1 MPENEDEPKAPAPEG
16 NGEGRPP
23 RNQWAQIARYSHLAF
38 ALPGATVVGWLLG
51 AALDAW
57 LKTTW
62 INTVGLVLGIIAGFV
77 ELIRGA
83 LSLSR
88 EK

>member
-1 MPENEDEPKAPAPEG
+1 MPEEEPQTPAPDG
-16 NGEGRPP
+16 NGKDEPP

-38 ALPGATVVGWLLG
+38 ALPAATIAGWLLG
-51 AALDAW
+51 AGMDKW
-57 LKTTW
+57 LETTW
-62 INTVGLVLGIIAGFV
+62 INRVGLVLGIIAGFV

-83 LSLSR
+83 LSLSH

>member
-1 MPENEDEPKAPAPEG
+1 MPEEAPQAPAPKSGGSGDG
-16 NGEGRPP
+16 N
-23 RNQWAQIARYSHLAF
+23 RNQWAQVARYSHLAF
-38 ALPGATVVGWLLG
+38 ALPGATIVGWLLG

-62 INTVGLVLGIIAGFV
+62 INMVGLILGIVAGFL

-83 LSLSR
+83 LRLKD
-88 EK
+88 EG

>member
-1 MPENEDEPKAPAPEG
+1 MAENEDEPKTPAPKSGGSGDG
-16 NGEGRPP
+16 N
-23 RNQWAQIARYSHLAF
+23 RNQWAQVARYSQLAF

>member
-16 NGEGRPP
+16 NGEDRPP
-23 RNQWAQIARYSHLAF
+23 ANQWGQVARYSQLAF
-38 ALPGATVVGWLLG
+38 ALPGATIVGWLLG

-57 LKTTW
+57 LKTKW
-62 INTVGLVLGIIAGFV
+62 INKVGLAVGIIAGFV

>member
-1 MPENEDEPKAPAPEG
+1 MAEDEPNAPAPEQGGDG
-16 NGEGRPP
+16 N
-23 RNQWAQIARYSHLAF
+23 RNQWVQVARYSHLAF

-57 LKTTW
+57 VKTTW
-62 INTVGLVLGIIAGFV
+62 INKAGLVLGIIAGFV

>member
-1 MPENEDEPKAPAPEG
+1 MPEDEPQVPAPDG
-16 NGEGRPP
+16 NGQGEPP
-23 RNQWAQIARYSHLAF
+23 PNQWAQVARYSQLAF
-38 ALPGATVVGWLLG
+38 ALPGATIVGWLLG

-62 INTVGLVLGIIAGFV
+62 INRVGLVLGIIAGFV

-83 LSLSR
+83 LNLSH

>member
-1 MPENEDEPKAPAPEG
+1 MPEDEPKTQAPEAKG
-16 NGEGRPP
+16 KGQPP
-23 RNQWAQIARYSHLAF
+23 QNPWVQIARYSHLAF
-38 ALPGATVVGWLLG
+38 ALPGATIVGWLLG

-62 INTVGLVLGIIAGFV
+62 INTVGLILGIVAGFV

-83 LSLSR
+83 LRLKD
-88 EK
+88 EG

>member
-1 MPENEDEPKAPAPEG
+1 MPEEEPKTPAPDG
-16 NGEGRPP
+16 NGQGEPT
-23 RNQWAQIARYSHLAF
+23 RNQWAQVVRYSQLAF

-62 INTVGLVLGIIAGFV
+62 INRVGLFLGIIAGFV

-83 LSLSR
+83 LNLSH

>member
-1 MPENEDEPKAPAPEG
+1 MAEDEPKTSAPEQG
-16 NGEGRPP
+16 DDGKST
-23 RNQWAQIARYSHLAF
+23 RNQWVQVARYSHLAF
-38 ALPGATVVGWLLG
+38 ALPGGTVVGWLLG

-62 INTVGLVLGIIAGFV
+62 INKVGLVLGIIAGFV

-83 LSLSR
+83 LSLSH